1 MEAGTSSHSLFAIGL
16 KELDFLLCVSGECG
30 EKDISGWCEDGGK
43 DLGWEQEE
51 QLGGY

>member
-1 MEAGTSSHSLFAIGL
+1 MEAGTSSQSLFAMGL
-16 KELDFLLCVSGECG
+16 KELDFLLCVSGG
-30 EKDISGWCEDGGK
+30 KDVSGWCEDGGK